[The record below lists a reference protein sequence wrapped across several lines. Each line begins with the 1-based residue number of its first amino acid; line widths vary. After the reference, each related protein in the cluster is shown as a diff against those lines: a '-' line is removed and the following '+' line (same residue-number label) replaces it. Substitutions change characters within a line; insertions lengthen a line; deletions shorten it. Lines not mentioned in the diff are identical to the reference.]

1 MKQRADVS
9 PNCSNLSCEC
19 NSKNLKNKIR
29 QGPSVCRESGRTRFI
44 WAEGRVALLT
54 HLLPDWPLVFCFV
67 SSFRTLI
74 WLPRH
79 LIIFTFHLPSGLFV
93 QFHLRVASTLIPFIS
108 INFGWT
114 KTFVFSQFQF
124 WVVSVFLFFNLFY
137 FPLLVGTRCSVGGF
151 GCPRPPPFKVAI
163 MAYGKRYSGR
173 LTSQQT
179 HIFCLLL

>member
-108 INFGWT
+108 IISGGPKHF
-114 KTFVFSQFQF
+114 FFSISILGCFSFFIFQF
-124 WVVSVFLFFNLFY
+124 ILFSPACRHKMLSRRVWVS
-137 FPLLVGTRCSVGGF
+137 TASSIQSRD
-151 GCPRPPPFKVAI
+151 
-163 MAYGKRYSGR
+163 YGIRKK
-173 LTSQQT
+173 
-179 HIFCLLL
+179 IFW

>member
-1 MKQRADVS
+1 MAMKQRADVS

-108 INFGWT
+108 IISGGPKHLFFLNFNFGL
-114 KTFVFSQFQF
+114 FQF
-124 WVVSVFLFFNLFY
+124 FY
-137 FPLLVGTRCSVGGF
+137 FSIYF
-151 GCPRPPPFKVAI
+151 
-163 MAYGKRYSGR
+163 
-173 LTSQQT
+173 
-179 HIFCLLL
+179 IFPCL